1 MNRPAT
7 IFVDLPLRA
16 SGAFPPALTNA
27 GAVFNDR
34 IFPADH

>member
-7 IFVDLPLRA
+7 IFRGFALRA

-34 IFPADH
+34 IFPR